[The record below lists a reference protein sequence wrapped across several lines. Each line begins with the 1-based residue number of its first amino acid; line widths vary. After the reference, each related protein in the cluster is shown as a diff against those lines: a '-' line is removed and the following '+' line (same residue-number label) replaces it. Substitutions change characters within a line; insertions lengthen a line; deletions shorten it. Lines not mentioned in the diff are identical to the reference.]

1 MPNGALTQGNIGRN
15 AGLSHA
21 AGAREKSGEA
31 ESDPAKLREL
41 VYEAA
46 RLALKRHVNVHY
58 PAISLQD
65 GKRLLAE
72 LEAAIE
78 RLETGHGG
86 TIARPAQVKI
96 DAASMFAPDENAPE
110 AAFHQFDFRAA
121 IQERLESRD
130 RATDPENDEAPL
142 AANEDDAAPLAAKE
156 DTDDRVSHTRPD
168 HDEPPARHDEN
179 ETPTTLAPAAEDPRP
194 SSARSDDDAGRTRKP
209 AGRPRPNRFDDSR
222 PDRPRPAIATR
233 DRDEDPDADHDDDA
247 WRDEEPDEQASV
259 STHVPEH
266 RGRPR
271 DWPDDGPNGGSAS
284 RELIL
289 VPDHSVT
296 ASRGATYL
304 VRPDEFPPRYDP
316 YYRPP
321 PVAPKPAGRGF
332 LIGIGIVSQVVVV
345 LLAGAAFY
353 VAMWGRGGL
362 PLAIQ
367 SLVAA
372 TRQLPAD
379 PVGAPVAT
387 EVASPAGDATAA
399 AASVA
404 PTPPA
409 PAFPRPTAYGIY
421 AISDNR
427 LIELEQAATAPVDP
441 RTRSTLAIAKPSRTV
456 ITDPK
461 LTFVAY
467 RRDLISSAPD
477 KVPVRIAARIAKQM
491 TFDGAGKA
499 VTAPPSPTETWL
511 VRDQGLRSAG
521 FARAREPRKWV
532 LLRPDGDDF
541 SFPAGRYELVL
552 GGQNYD
558 FAIAGPVTDPAQ
570 CVEGVATGRGPVF
583 YECRTP

>member
-1 MPNGALTQGNIGRN
+1 MPDYQTL
-15 AGLSHA
+15 L
-21 AGAREKSGEA
+21 ARKISEA
-31 ESDPAKLREL
+31 ESDSAKLRGL

-72 LEAAIE
+72 LEAAID
-78 RLETGHGG
+78 RVETDHGG
-86 TIARPAQVKI
+86 TIARPAPVKI

-110 AAFHQFDFRAA
+110 VEFYQFDFRAA
-121 IQERLESRD
+121 IQERLESRN
-130 RATDPENDEAPL
+130 RAIDPENDEATL
-142 AANEDDAAPLAAKE
+142 ATHEDA
-156 DTDDRVSHTRPD
+156 DDEVSHTGPD
-168 HDEPPARHDEN
+168 HDEPPARQDES
-179 ETPTTLAPAAEDPRP
+179 ETPTAFAPAAEDRRP
-194 SSARSDDDAGRTRKP
+194 SSARSGDDT
-209 AGRPRPNRFDDSR
+209 GRPRKPDGRPRTNNRFADSR
-222 PDRPRPAIATR
+222 PDRPHPTFAAR
-233 DRDEDPDADHDDDA
+233 DRDEDQDADHDDDG
-247 WRDEEPDEQASV
+247 WRDEEPDEQAPV
-259 STHVPEH
+259 STHVPED
-266 RGRPR
+266 RSRPR
-271 DWPDDGPNGGSAS
+271 DWPDDGPNRGSAS

-289 VPDHSVT
+289 VPDNSVT
-296 ASRGATYL
+296 TSRGATYL
-304 VRPDEFPPRYDP
+304 VRPDELPPRYDP

-321 PVAPKPAGRGF
+321 PPVAPKPAARGF
-332 LIGIGIVSQVVVV
+332 LIGIGIISQVAVVI
-345 LLAGAAFY
+345 LAGAAFY

-362 PLAIQ
+362 PPAIQ

-372 TRQLPAD
+372 TRQPPAD
-379 PVGAPVAT
+379 PAAAPVAT
-387 EVASPAGDATAA
+387 GGASPAGDAAIA
-399 AASVA
+399 AASTA
-404 PTPPA
+404 PTLPA
-409 PAFPRPTAYGIY
+409 PAFPRPAAYGIY

-427 LIELEQAATAPVDP
+427 LIELEQVATAPVDP
-441 RTRSTLAIAKPSRTV
+441 RTRATLAIAKPSRTV

-499 VTAPPSPTETWL
+499 VTAPPPTETWL
-511 VRDQGLRSAG
+511 VRDQGYDLRVSPV
-521 FARAREPRKWV
+521 RDSPEMV
-532 LLRPDGDDF
+532 MLRPDGDDF

>member
-1 MPNGALTQGNIGRN
+1 MPDYQTL
-15 AGLSHA
+15 L
-21 AGAREKSGEA
+21 ARKIREA
-31 ESDPAKLREL
+31 ESDSARLREL

-46 RLALKRHVNVHY
+46 RLALKRHVNMHY

-78 RLETGHGG
+78 RLETEHGG
-86 TIARPAQVKI
+86 TIARPPAAKI
-96 DAASMFAPDENAPE
+96 DAASMFAPDESAPE
-110 AAFHQFDFRAA
+110 AAFYQFDFRAA
-121 IQERLESRD
+121 IQERLDNRD
-130 RATDPENDEAPL
+130 RAADP
-142 AANEDDAAPLAAKE
+142 EDDAAPLAAKE
-156 DTDDRVSHTRPD
+156 DTDDRVSHARRD
-168 HDEPPARHDEN
+168 HDEPPASQDED
-179 ETPTTLAPAAEDPRP
+179 EVPTTLAAEDRP
-194 SSARSDDDAGRTRKP
+194 TSSAGSDDDTGRTRKP
-209 AGRPRPNRFDDSR
+209 AGRPRPSNRFADSR
-222 PDRPRPAIATR
+222 PDRPRPAFAAR
-233 DRDEDPDADHDDDA
+233 DRDEDQDADHDDDG
-247 WRDEEPDEQASV
+247 WRDEEPNEQASV
-259 STHVPEH
+259 RTYVPED

-271 DWPDDGPNGGSAS
+271 DWPDDRPNGGSAS

-296 ASRGATYL
+296 TSRGATYL
-304 VRPDEFPPRYDP
+304 VRPDELPPRYDP

-321 PVAPKPAGRGF
+321 PVAPKPAARGF
-332 LIGIGIVSQVVVV
+332 LIGIGIISQVAVVI
-345 LLAGAAFY
+345 LAGAAFY

-362 PLAIQ
+362 PPAIQ

-372 TRQLPAD
+372 TRQPTANPAA
-379 PVGAPVAT
+379 APVETGGALP
-387 EVASPAGDATAA
+387 EGAA
-399 AASVA
+399 AASIA
-404 PTPPA
+404 PTPPT

-421 AISDNR
+421 AISNSR
-427 LIELEQAATAPVDP
+427 LIELEQIATSSVDP

-499 VTAPPSPTETWL
+499 VTAPPPTETWL
-511 VRDQGLRSAG
+511 IRDQGYDLRISPV
-521 FARAREPRKWV
+521 RDTPEMV
-532 LLRPDGDDF
+532 MMRPDSEDF
-541 SFPAGRYELVL
+541 SFPSGRYELLL

-558 FAIAGPVTDPAQ
+558 FAIAGPVTDAAQ

-583 YECRTP
+583 YECRTQ